1 MVDKAQ
7 QILCHALN
15 KPRNSSR
22 CSSLMNPDEE
32 HHEHQHFD
40 EEHSNILMFILGT
53 QQHSDDQNVHPN
65 FQVKACGAQ
74 DTWHNTIG
82 HLTTAIRVQKLYK

>member
-1 MVDKAQ
+1 M
-7 QILCHALN
+7 
-15 KPRNSSR
+15 SR
-22 CSSLMNPDEE
+22 LEQTQKLIRHSSLMNPDEE
-32 HHEHQHFD
+32 HHEHQHSD

-53 QQHSDDQNVHPN
+53 QQHSDGENVHPD

-82 HLTTAIRVQKLYK
+82 HPTTAI

>member
-1 MVDKAQ
+1 MSRLEQAQ
-7 QILCHALN
+7 KLIKH
-15 KPRNSSR
+15 
-22 CSSLMNPDEE
+22 SSLMNPDEE
-32 HHEHQHFD
+32 HHEYQHSD

-53 QQHSDDQNVHPN
+53 QQHSD

-82 HLTTAIRVQKLYK
+82 HLTTAI